1 MNKKPSR
8 GALGYFILIGTL
20 LIIAILLNGGLNRTV
35 SKRIEYPQLLQYIN
49 EGKVGRVAIRGNT
62 LVGVFDGSKQATL
75 TADVDFP
82 ERNYDFETTIG
93 DDFIETVRQMKAN
106 KENEANKKK
115 AAASGETPEEVTISD
130 ITVNDLDFEIQYRA
144 PVTIPWWY
152 EFIPYL
158 IMLGIMAV
166 VWFMMMR
173 AQGGG
178 NGRVMS
184 FGRSRARMQDPSK
197 NKVTFADVAGAD
209 EEKEELQEMVDFL
222 KNPKNY
228 TEVGARIPK
237 GVLLVGPPGTGKTL
251 LAKAVAGEAGVPFF
265 SISGSDFVEMFV
277 GVGASRVR
285 DLFEQAKKVAP
296 AIVFIDEIDAVGR
309 HRGAGLGGGHDEREQ
324 TLNQLLVEMDGF
336 AVNEGIIVMAAT
348 NRRDILDPALM
359 RPGRFDRQVT
369 VNYPDQDGRVAILK
383 VHSRGKTLAEDVDLN
398 NIAKRMPFAT
408 GADLENV
415 MNEAAI
421 LAARARK
428 KKIDQQLLI
437 DAIARVQMGP
447 EKKSHKVNEQ
457 DKRMVAYHEG
467 GHAII
472 GHLLKGCDEV
482 HLITVVPRGQAAG
495 HTLALPAEEHD
506 NMSRSQ
512 LLDQITMMLGGHA
525 AEEVALGEIYT
536 GSSSDLKRATEIC
549 RKMVTQFGMSDNIGT
564 IYLGSDQE
572 VFVGMEFGQSR
583 EYSEEIAAKIDR
595 EVAAILAK
603 CYEQAKT
610 ILREN
615 LDKLHALV
623 DALIEH
629 ETLNRAEFL
638 SVMESGKVAEGLRD
652 DKPRTTAQV
661 LEEVKEVLAA
671 ESAARKEAAE
681 KAEADADAEA
691 QADASETGDAGIEP
705 ANETKET
712 DLQE

>member
-1 MNKKPSR
+1 MTRKPSR
-8 GALGYFILIGTL
+8 GIVGYVVLLTTL
-20 LIIAILLNGGLNRTV
+20 LLIAILLNGGLNQTV
-35 SKRIEYPQLLQYIN
+35 SRRIEYPQLLEKIKNN
-49 EGKVGRVAIRGNT
+49 EIGRVAIRNNS
-62 LVGVFDGSKQATL
+62 LVGVYKTTIVRDE
-75 TADVDFP
+75 DFP
-82 ERNYDFETTIG
+82 DRNYDFETTIG
-93 DDFIETVRQMKAN
+93 DDFLETVRQI
-106 KENEANKKK
+106 EANKQGT
-115 AAASGETPEEVTISD
+115 SLSLVTVDKLSFD
-130 ITVNDLDFEIQYRA
+130 VEYRA
-144 PVTIPWWY
+144 PVVVPWWY
-152 EFIPYL
+152 DFLPYL
-158 IMLGIMAV
+158 IMLIIMAV
-166 VWFMMMR
+166 IWFVMIR
-173 AQGGG
+173 SQAGGG
-178 NGRVMS
+178 SKVMN
-184 FGRSRARMQDPSK
+184 FGKSRARMQDPTK
-197 NKVTFADVAGAD
+197 NRITFADVAGAD

-222 KNPKNY
+222 KNPRNY
-228 TEVGARIPK
+228 TELGARIPK

-285 DLFEQAKKVAP
+285 DLFDQAKKVAP

-369 VNYPDQDGRVAILK
+369 VNYPDQGGRVAILK
-383 VHSRGKTLAEDVDLN
+383 VHSKGKLLDDDVDLD

-428 KKIDQQLLI
+428 KSIDQQLLI

-447 EKKSHKVNEQ
+447 EKKSHKVNEK
-457 DKRMVAYHEG
+457 DRRMVAVHEG
-467 GHAII
+467 GHAIV
-472 GHLLKGCDEV
+472 GHMLEGCDEV
-482 HLITVVPRGQAAG
+482 HLITIVPRGQAAG

-525 AEEVALGEIYT
+525 AEEIGLGEIYT

-595 EVAAILAK
+595 EVASILAK
-603 CYEQAKT
+603 CYEKAKQ
-610 ILREN
+610 ILTEN
-615 LDKLHALV
+615 KDKLEALTQ
-623 DALIEH
+623 ALLEH
-629 ETLNRAEFL
+629 ETLNRAEFIAL
-638 SVMESGKVAEGLRD
+638 MDTGSVPEGLD
-652 DKPRTTAQV
+652 NGKPRTVREV
-661 LEEVKEVLAA
+661 LEQNSGADRETEQETGNPGADTDRQPSA
-671 ESAARKEAAE
+671 EDEEST
-681 KAEADADAEA
+681 KAE
-691 QADASETGDAGIEP
+691 
-705 ANETKET
+705 
-712 DLQE
+712 

>member
-1 MNKKPSR
+1 MNRKPSR
-8 GALGYFILIGTL
+8 GIVGYIVLLSTL
-20 LIIAILLNGGLNRTV
+20 LLIAILLNGGLNQTASR
-35 SKRIEYPQLLQYIN
+35 RIEYPQLLEMIK
-49 EGKVGRVAIRGNT
+49 EGKVARVAVRNNS
-62 LVGVFDGSKQATL
+62 LVGL
-75 TADVDFP
+75 TNTTTVLRDDFP
-82 ERNYDFETTIG
+82 DRNYDFETTIG
-93 DDFIETVRQMKAN
+93 EDFLETVRQI
-106 KENEANKKK
+106 EANKQNI
-115 AAASGETPEEVTISD
+115 PLD
-130 ITVNDLDFEIQYRA
+130 QMTVDKLSFELEYRA
-144 PVTIPWWY
+144 PIVVPWWY
-152 EFIPYL
+152 DFLPYL

-166 VWFMMMR
+166 IWFVMIR
-173 AQGGG
+173 SQAGGG
-178 NGRVMS
+178 GKVMS
-184 FGRSRARMQDPSK
+184 FGKSRARMQDPAK
-197 NKVTFADVAGAD
+197 NKITFADVAGAD

-222 KNPKNY
+222 KNPRNY
-228 TEVGARIPK
+228 TELGARIPK

-285 DLFEQAKKVAP
+285 DLFDQAKKVAP

-369 VNYPDQDGRVAILK
+369 VNYPDQNGRVAILK
-383 VHSRGKTLAEDVDLN
+383 VHSKGKTLDPEVDLD

-447 EKKSHKVNEQ
+447 EKKSHKVNEK
-457 DKRMVAYHEG
+457 DRRMVAVHEG

-472 GHLLKGCDEV
+472 GHLLEGCDEV
-482 HLITVVPRGQAAG
+482 HLITIVPRGQAAG

-525 AEEVALGEIYT
+525 AEEVGLGEIYT

-595 EVAAILAK
+595 EVASILAR
-603 CYEQAKT
+603 CYEKAKK
-610 ILREN
+610 ILTDHKE
-615 LDKLHALV
+615 KLEALTK
-623 DALIEH
+623 ALLEQ
-629 ETLNRAEFL
+629 ETLNRAEFVSL
-638 SVMESGKVAEGLRD
+638 METGIVPEGLNE
-652 DKPRTTAQV
+652 DKPRTA
-661 LEEVKEVLAA
+661 EEIIREGREEQAA
-671 ESAARKEAAE
+671 ETTHENENTPEAIAVE
-681 KAEADADAEA
+681 TNELKTEA
-691 QADASETGDAGIEP
+691 
-705 ANETKET
+705 
-712 DLQE
+712 

>member
-1 MNKKPSR
+1 MN
-8 GALGYFILIGTL
+8 F
-20 LIIAILLNGGLNRTV
+20 
-35 SKRIEYPQLLQYIN
+35 
-49 EGKVGRVAIRGNT
+49 GK
-62 LVGVFDGSKQATL
+62 
-75 TADVDFP
+75 
-82 ERNYDFETTIG
+82 
-93 DDFIETVRQMKAN
+93 
-106 KENEANKKK
+106 
-115 AAASGETPEEVTISD
+115 
-130 ITVNDLDFEIQYRA
+130 
-144 PVTIPWWY
+144 
-152 EFIPYL
+152 
-158 IMLGIMAV
+158 
-166 VWFMMMR
+166 
-173 AQGGG
+173 
-178 NGRVMS
+178 
-184 FGRSRARMQDPSK
+184 SRARMQDPSK
-197 NKVTFADVAGAD
+197 NRVTFADVAGAD

-222 KNPKNY
+222 KNPRNY
-228 TEVGARIPK
+228 TELGARIPK

-285 DLFEQAKKVAP
+285 DLFDQAKKVAP

-369 VNYPDQDGRVAILK
+369 VNYPDQNGRVAILK
-383 VHSRGKTLAEDVDLN
+383 VHSKGKKLEDNVDLD
-398 NIAKRMPFAT
+398 NIAKRMPYAT

-447 EKKSHKVNEQ
+447 EKKSHKVNEK
-457 DKRMVAYHEG
+457 DRHMVAIHEG

-472 GHLLKGCDEV
+472 GHLLEGCDEV
-482 HLITVVPRGQAAG
+482 HLITIVPRGQAAG

-525 AEEVALGEIYT
+525 AEEVGLGEIYT

-595 EVAAILAK
+595 EVAAMLAA
-603 CYEQAKT
+603 CYEKAKK
-610 ILREN
+610 ILTEN
-615 LDKLHALV
+615 KDKLELLTQAL
-623 DALIEH
+623 LEQ
-629 ETLNRAEFL
+629 ETLNRAEFVSL
-638 SVMESGKVAEGLRD
+638 METGTLPETSSD
-652 DKPRTTAQV
+652 DKPRTTAEI
-661 LEEVKEVLAA
+661 LEQEAPRAEQKDAEPAETAAA
-671 ESAARKEAAE
+671 EPAETAKATEA
-681 KAEADADAEA
+681 
-691 QADASETGDAGIEP
+691 
-705 ANETKET
+705 
-712 DLQE
+712 

>member
-1 MNKKPSR
+1 MKKKNSR
-8 GALGYFILIGTL
+8 GIIGYVILLGTL
-20 LIIAILLNGGLNRTV
+20 LLIAILLNGGLGQTV
-35 SKRIEYPQLLQYIN
+35 NKRIEYPELLRMIG
-49 EGKVGRVAIRGNT
+49 EKEVGKVAIRDGSND
-62 LVGVFDGSKQATL
+62 LVGVLKDGKTNVATS
-75 TADVDFP
+75 DFP
-82 ERNYDFETTIG
+82 ERSYDFETTISE
-93 DDFIETVRQMKAN
+93 DFKETVRLMKVQELN
-106 KENEANKKK
+106 NTPDENRR
-115 AAASGETPEEVTISD
+115 EEDKGRVYTLNDVSD
-130 ITVNDLDFEIQYRA
+130 KDLDFTIQYREK
-144 PVTIPWWY
+144 VKVPWWY

-158 IMLGIMAV
+158 IMLGILIVAWYV
-166 VWFMMMR
+166 MMR

-178 NGRVMS
+178 GRVMS
-184 FGRSRARMQDPSK
+184 FGRSRAKMQDPAK

-228 TEVGARIPK
+228 IEAGARIPK

-285 DLFEQAKKVAP
+285 DLFDQAKKVAP

-369 VNYPDQDGRVAILK
+369 VNYPDQEGRVAILK
-383 VHSRGKTLAEDVDLN
+383 VHSKGKTLDSDVDLN

-421 LAARARK
+421 LAARSRK
-428 KKIDQQLLI
+428 TKIDQQLLI

-447 EKKSHKVNEQ
+447 EKKSHKVNEH
-457 DKRMVAYHEG
+457 DRRMVAYHEG
-467 GHAII
+467 GHAIV
-472 GHLLKGCDEV
+472 GHMLEGCDEV
-482 HLITVVPRGQAAG
+482 HLITIVPRGQAAG

-506 NMSRSQ
+506 NISRSQ
-512 LLDQITMMLGGHA
+512 LLDQIAMMLGGHA

-549 RKMVTQFGMSDNIGT
+549 RKMVTQFGMSEEIGT

-583 EYSEEIAAKIDR
+583 EYSEEVAAKIDR
-595 EVAAILAK
+595 EVAAMLSR
-603 CYEQAKT
+603 CYEVAKN
-610 ILREN
+610 IIREKKDR
-615 LDKLHALV
+615 LDKLAEAL
-623 DALIEH
+623 LQQ

-638 SVMESGKVAEGLRD
+638 ALMDSGEIPAGLGE
-652 DKPRTTAQV
+652 DKPRTTQ
-661 LEEVKEVLAA
+661 EVLRDAA
-671 ESAARKEAAE
+671 DTIREYEERQAELKAQQEAE
-681 KAEADADAEA
+681 KAA
-691 QADASETGDAGIEP
+691 QEEQTSGE
-705 ANETKET
+705 
-712 DLQE
+712 Q

>member
-8 GALGYFILIGTL
+8 GIVGYVILLSTL
-20 LIIAILLNGGLNRTV
+20 LLIAILLNGGLNQTASR
-35 SKRIEYPQLLQYIN
+35 RIEYPQLLDMIKG
-49 EGKVGRVAIRGNT
+49 GKVARVAVRNNS
-62 LVGVFDGSKQATL
+62 LVGL
-75 TADVDFP
+75 TNTTTVLRDDFP
-82 ERNYDFETTIG
+82 DRNYDFETTIG
-93 DDFIETVRQMKAN
+93 DDFLDTVRQI
-106 KENEANKKK
+106 EANKQGVALEK
-115 AAASGETPEEVTISD
+115 VTVD
-130 ITVNDLDFEIQYRA
+130 KLPFELEYRA
-144 PVTIPWWY
+144 PVVVPWWY
-152 EFIPYL
+152 DFLPYL
-158 IMLGIMAV
+158 IMLIIMAV
-166 VWFMMMR
+166 IWFVMIR
-173 AQGGG
+173 SQAGGG
-178 NGRVMS
+178 GKVMN
-184 FGRSRARMQDPSK
+184 FGKSRARMQDPSK
-197 NKVTFADVAGAD
+197 NKITFADVAGAD

-222 KNPKNY
+222 KNPRNY
-228 TEVGARIPK
+228 TELGARIPK

-285 DLFEQAKKVAP
+285 DLFDQAKKVAP

-369 VNYPDQDGRVAILK
+369 VNYPDQNGRVAILK
-383 VHSRGKTLAEDVDLN
+383 VHSKGKALDENVDLD
-398 NIAKRMPFAT
+398 NIAKRMPYAT

-447 EKKSHKVNEQ
+447 EKKSHKVNEK
-457 DKRMVAYHEG
+457 DRRMVAVHEG
-467 GHAII
+467 GHAIV
-472 GHLLKGCDEV
+472 GHLLEGCDEV
-482 HLITVVPRGQAAG
+482 HLITIVPRGQAAG

-525 AEEVALGEIYT
+525 AEEIGLGEIYT

-595 EVAAILAK
+595 EVASILAE
-603 CYEQAKT
+603 CYEKAKK
-610 ILREN
+610 ILRDN
-615 LDKLHALV
+615 QDKLDTLAQALL
-623 DALIEH
+623 AQ
-629 ETLNRAEFL
+629 ETLNRAEFVSL
-638 SVMESGKVAEGLRD
+638 MDTGVLPENVSD
-652 DKPRTTAQV
+652 DKPRTTAEI
-661 LEEVKEVLAA
+661 LEQ
-671 ESAARKEAAE
+671 E
-681 KAEADADAEA
+681 KPGDNPVSEEDTDTP
-691 QADASETGDAGIEP
+691 ETGRSAEEKI
-705 ANETKET
+705 NE
-712 DLQE
+712 LS

>member
-1 MNKKPSR
+1 MNRKPSR
-8 GALGYFILIGTL
+8 GIVGYVVLLSTL
-20 LIIAILLNGGLNRTV
+20 LLIAILLNGGLSQTV
-35 SKRIEYPQLLQYIN
+35 SRRIEYPQLLEMIK
-49 EGKVGRVAIRGNT
+49 EGKVSRVAIRNNA
-62 LVGVFDGSKQATL
+62 LVGVTKSTNVA
-75 TADVDFP
+75 ADDFP

-93 DDFIETVRQMKAN
+93 NDFLETVRQI
-106 KENEANKKK
+106 EANKKNV
-115 AAASGETPEEVTISD
+115 PLDQVTVDQLSF
-130 ITVNDLDFEIQYRA
+130 DLEYRA
-144 PVTIPWWY
+144 PVVIPWWY
-152 EFIPYL
+152 DFLPYL

-166 VWFMMMR
+166 IWFVMIR
-173 AQGGG
+173 SQAGGG
-178 NGRVMS
+178 GKVMS
-184 FGRSRARMQDPSK
+184 FGKSRARMQDPTK
-197 NKVTFADVAGAD
+197 NKITFADVAGAD

-222 KNPKNY
+222 KNPRNY
-228 TEVGARIPK
+228 TELGARIPK

-285 DLFEQAKKVAP
+285 DLFDQAKKVAP

-369 VNYPDQDGRVAILK
+369 VNYPDQNGRVAILK
-383 VHSRGKTLAEDVDLN
+383 VHSKGKKLDDSVDLD
-398 NIAKRMPFAT
+398 NIAKRMPYAT

-447 EKKSHKVNEQ
+447 EKKSHKVNEK
-457 DKRMVAYHEG
+457 DRRIVAIHEG

-472 GHLLKGCDEV
+472 GHLLEGCDEV
-482 HLITVVPRGQAAG
+482 HLITIVPRGQAAG

-512 LLDQITMMLGGHA
+512 LFDQITMMLGGHA
-525 AEEVALGEIYT
+525 AEEVGLGEIYT

-595 EVAAILAK
+595 EVASILAR
-603 CYEQAKT
+603 CYEKAKK
-610 ILREN
+610 ILTDN
-615 LDKLHALV
+615 LDKLELLTQAL
-623 DALIEH
+623 LEQ
-629 ETLNRAEFL
+629 ETLNRAEFVSL
-638 SVMESGKVAEGLRD
+638 METGEMPKASKE
-652 DKPRTTAQV
+652 DKPRTA
-661 LEEVKEVLAA
+661 EEIIR
-671 ESAARKEAAE
+671 ESKEAFEAE
-681 KAEADADAEA
+681 TDKEMEALAKDPAEA
-691 QADASETGDAGIEP
+691 QEPVQSETRTES
-705 ANETKET
+705 ET
-712 DLQE
+712 

>member
-8 GALGYFILIGTL
+8 GIVGYVILLSTL
-20 LIIAILLNGGLNRTV
+20 LLIAILLNGGLSQTV
-35 SKRIEYPQLLQYIN
+35 SRRIEYPQLLEMIKD
-49 EGKVGRVAIRGNT
+49 GKVARVAIRNNS
-62 LVGVFDGSKQATL
+62 LVGVTKTTTVAHD
-75 TADVDFP
+75 DFP
-82 ERNYDFETTIG
+82 DRNYDFETTIG
-93 DDFIETVRQMKAN
+93 GDFLETVRQIT
-106 KENEANKKK
+106 ANKKNV
-115 AAASGETPEEVTISD
+115 PLD
-130 ITVNDLDFEIQYRA
+130 QITVDQLPFELEYRA
-144 PVTIPWWY
+144 PVVVPWWY
-152 EFIPYL
+152 DFLPYL
-158 IMLGIMAV
+158 IMLGIMGV
-166 VWFMMMR
+166 IWFVMIR
-173 AQGGG
+173 SQAGGG
-178 NGRVMS
+178 GKVMS
-184 FGRSRARMQDPSK
+184 FGKSRARMQDPTK
-197 NKVTFADVAGAD
+197 NKITFADVAGAD

-222 KNPKNY
+222 KNPRNY
-228 TEVGARIPK
+228 TELGARIPK

-285 DLFEQAKKVAP
+285 DLFDQAKKVAP

-369 VNYPDQDGRVAILK
+369 VNYPDQNGRVAILK
-383 VHSRGKTLAEDVDLN
+383 VHSKGKKLDANLDLD
-398 NIAKRMPFAT
+398 NIAKRMPYAT

-428 KKIDQQLLI
+428 KLIDQQLLI

-447 EKKSHKVNEQ
+447 EKKSHKVNEK
-457 DKRMVAYHEG
+457 DRRMVAIHEG
-467 GHAII
+467 GHAIV
-472 GHLLKGCDEV
+472 GHMLEGCDEV
-482 HLITVVPRGQAAG
+482 HLITIVPRGQAAG

-525 AEEVALGEIYT
+525 AEDVGLGEIYT

-595 EVAAILAK
+595 EVASILAS
-603 CYEQAKT
+603 CYEKAKKILTENKDRLEKLTQA
-610 ILREN
+610 LLEQ
-615 LDKLHALV
+615 
-623 DALIEH
+623 
-629 ETLNRAEFL
+629 ETLNRAEFVAL
-638 SVMESGKVAEGLRD
+638 MENGELPEVTKE
-652 DKPRTTAQV
+652 DKPRTA
-661 LEEVKEVLAA
+661 EEIIR
-671 ESAARKEAAE
+671 ESKEAQAE
-681 KAEADADAEA
+681 RISEQEEAVPVQEEPAEA
-691 QADASETGDAGIEP
+691 QPSATE
-705 ANETKET
+705 ANN
-712 DLQE
+712 

>member
-8 GALGYFILIGTL
+8 GIVGYVILLSTL
-20 LIIAILLNGGLNRTV
+20 LLIAILLNGGLSQTV
-35 SKRIEYPQLLQYIN
+35 SRRIEYPQLLEMIKD
-49 EGKVGRVAIRGNT
+49 GKVARVAIRNNS
-62 LVGVFDGSKQATL
+62 LVGVTKTTTVAHD
-75 TADVDFP
+75 DFP
-82 ERNYDFETTIG
+82 DRNYDFETTIG
-93 DDFIETVRQMKAN
+93 GDFLKTVRQIT
-106 KENEANKKK
+106 ANKKNV
-115 AAASGETPEEVTISD
+115 PLD
-130 ITVNDLDFEIQYRA
+130 QITVDQLPFELEYRA
-144 PVTIPWWY
+144 PVVVPWWY
-152 EFIPYL
+152 DFLPYL
-158 IMLGIMAV
+158 IMLGIMGV
-166 VWFMMMR
+166 IWFVMIR
-173 AQGGG
+173 SQAGGG
-178 NGRVMS
+178 GKVMS
-184 FGRSRARMQDPSK
+184 FGKSRARMQDPTK
-197 NKVTFADVAGAD
+197 NKITFADVAGAD

-222 KNPKNY
+222 KNPRNY
-228 TEVGARIPK
+228 TELGARIPK

-285 DLFEQAKKVAP
+285 DLFDQAKKVAP

-369 VNYPDQDGRVAILK
+369 VNYPDQNGRVAILK
-383 VHSRGKTLAEDVDLN
+383 VHSKGKKLDANVDLD
-398 NIAKRMPFAT
+398 NIAKRMPYAT

-428 KKIDQQLLI
+428 KLIDQQLLI

-447 EKKSHKVNEQ
+447 EKKSHKVNEK
-457 DKRMVAYHEG
+457 DRRMVAIHEG
-467 GHAII
+467 GHAIV
-472 GHLLKGCDEV
+472 GHMLEGCDEV
-482 HLITVVPRGQAAG
+482 HLITIVPRGQAAG

-525 AEEVALGEIYT
+525 AEDVGLGEIYT

-595 EVAAILAK
+595 EVASILAS
-603 CYEQAKT
+603 CYEKAKKILTENKDRLEKLTQA
-610 ILREN
+610 LLEQ
-615 LDKLHALV
+615 
-623 DALIEH
+623 
-629 ETLNRAEFL
+629 ETLNRAEFVAL
-638 SVMESGKVAEGLRD
+638 MENGELPEVTKE
-652 DKPRTTAQV
+652 DKPRTA
-661 LEEVKEVLAA
+661 EEIIR
-671 ESAARKEAAE
+671 ESKEAQAE
-681 KAEADADAEA
+681 RISEQEEAVPVQEEPAEA
-691 QADASETGDAGIEP
+691 QPSATE
-705 ANETKET
+705 ANN
-712 DLQE
+712 

>member
-1 MNKKPSR
+1 MNRKPSR
-8 GALGYFILIGTL
+8 GIVGYVVLLSTL
-20 LIIAILLNGGLNRTV
+20 LLIAILLNGGLNQTV
-35 SKRIEYPQLLQYIN
+35 SRRIEYPQLLEKIKN
-49 EGKVGRVAIRGNT
+49 EEVGRVAIRNNS
-62 LVGVFDGSKQATL
+62 LVGVYKNTIVRGE
-75 TADVDFP
+75 DFP

-93 DDFIETVRQMKAN
+93 EDFLETVRQI
-106 KENEANKKK
+106 EANKK
-115 AAASGETPEEVTISD
+115 GVTLD
-130 ITVNDLDFEIQYRA
+130 QITVDKLSFDLEYRA
-144 PVTIPWWY
+144 PVVVPWWY
-152 EFIPYL
+152 DFLPYL
-158 IMLGIMAV
+158 IMLVIMAV
-166 VWFMMMR
+166 IWFVMIR
-173 AQGGG
+173 SQAGGG
-178 NGRVMS
+178 GKVMN
-184 FGRSRARMQDPSK
+184 FGKSRARMQDPTK
-197 NKVTFADVAGAD
+197 NKITFADVAGAD

-222 KNPKNY
+222 KNPRNY
-228 TEVGARIPK
+228 TELGARIPK

-285 DLFEQAKKVAP
+285 DLFDQAKKVAP

-369 VNYPDQDGRVAILK
+369 VNYPDQNGRVAILK
-383 VHSRGKTLAEDVDLN
+383 VHSKGKTLDEHVDLD
-398 NIAKRMPFAT
+398 NIAKRMPYAT

-428 KKIDQQLLI
+428 KKIDPQLLI
-437 DAIARVQMGP
+437 DASARVQMGP
-447 EKKSHKVNEQ
+447 EKKSHKVNEK
-457 DKRMVAYHEG
+457 DRRMVAVHEG
-467 GHAII
+467 GHAIV
-472 GHLLKGCDEV
+472 GHLLEGCDEV
-482 HLITVVPRGQAAG
+482 HLITIVPRGQAAG

-525 AEEVALGEIYT
+525 AEEVGLGEIYT

-595 EVAAILAK
+595 EVASILAK
-603 CYEQAKT
+603 CYENAKK
-610 ILREN
+610 ILSEN
-615 LDKLHALV
+615 KDKLEALT
-623 DALIEH
+623 DALLEQ
-629 ETLNRAEFL
+629 ETLNRAEFV
-638 SVMESGKVAEGLRD
+638 SVMETGKLPETSTD
-652 DKPRTTAQV
+652 DKPRTTAEILQQERP
-661 LEEVKEVLAA
+661 EETR
-671 ESAARKEAAE
+671 ESTVE
-681 KAEADADAEA
+681 DVP
-691 QADASETGDAGIEP
+691 ETELSGKTVSAPDTDCEP
-705 ANETKET
+705 ET
-712 DLQE
+712 

>member
-1 MNKKPSR
+1 M
-8 GALGYFILIGTL
+8 
-20 LIIAILLNGGLNRTV
+20 IAIILNGGLGQTV
-35 SKRIEYPQLLQYIN
+35 SKRIEYPDLLNLIS
-49 EGKVGRVAIRGNT
+49 KDDVGRVAIRGNA
-62 LVGVFDGSKQATL
+62 LVGVYKSGKT
-75 TADVDFP
+75 TVADADFP
-82 ERNYDFETTIG
+82 ERSYDFETTIG
-93 DDFIETVRQMKAN
+93 DDFLDTVRQM
-106 KENEANKKK
+106 EANRQGVGIEK
-115 AAASGETPEEVTISD
+115 
-130 ITVNDLDFEIQYRA
+130 ITVDKLPFQIQYRA
-144 PVTIPWWY
+144 PITIPWWY
-152 EFIPYL
+152 EFLPYI
-158 IMLGIMAV
+158 IMLGILMV
-166 VWFMMMR
+166 VWYVMMR

-184 FGRSRARMQDPSK
+184 FGRSHARLQDPSK

-228 TEVGARIPK
+228 IEAGARIPK

-348 NRRDILDPALM
+348 NRRDILDPALL

-369 VNYPDQDGRVAILK
+369 VNYPDQEGRVAILK
-383 VHSRGKTLAEDVDLN
+383 VHSKGKTLDHDVDLN
-398 NIAKRMPFAT
+398 NIAKRMPYAT

-421 LAARARK
+421 LAARSRK
-428 KKIDQQLLI
+428 TKIDQQLLI

-447 EKKSHKVNEQ
+447 EKKSHKVNEH
-457 DKRMVAYHEG
+457 DRRMVAYHEG
-467 GHAII
+467 GHAIV
-472 GHLLKGCDEV
+472 GHILPGCDEV
-482 HLITVVPRGQAAG
+482 HLITIVPRGQAAG

-506 NMSRSQ
+506 NISRSQ
-512 LLDQITMMLGGHA
+512 LMDQIAMLLSGHA

-536 GSSSDLKRATEIC
+536 GSSSDLKRATELC
-549 RKMVTQFGMSDNIGT
+549 RKMVTQFGMSEEIGA

-583 EYSEEIAAKIDR
+583 EYSEEVAAKIDR
-595 EVAAILAK
+595 EVAQMLK
-603 CYEQAKT
+603 NCYETAKE
-610 ILREN
+610 IIRDKKER
-615 LDKLHALV
+615 LDQLA
-623 DALIEH
+623 DALLKQ
-629 ETLNRAEFL
+629 ETLNRAEFVAL
-638 SVMESGKVAEGLRD
+638 MESGEIPDGLGD
-652 DKPRTTAQV
+652 DKPRTTD
-661 LEEVKEVLAA
+661 EVL
-671 ESAARKEAAE
+671 KEAA
-681 KAEADADAEA
+681 KQTSEAANDTQTEE
-691 QADASETGDAGIEP
+691 SESC
-705 ANETKET
+705 ET
-712 DLQE
+712 DN

>member
-1 MNKKPSR
+1 MKKHSSK
-8 GALGYFILIGTL
+8 GIIGYIVLLGTL
-20 LIIAILLNGGLNRTV
+20 LMIAIILNGGLGQTV
-35 SKRIEYPQLLQYIN
+35 SKRIEYPDLLNLISDN
-49 EGKVGRVAIRGNT
+49 NVGRVAVRGNS
-62 LVGVFDGSKQATL
+62 LVGVYTSGK
-75 TADVDFP
+75 TAVADADFP
-82 ERNYDFETTIG
+82 ERSYDFETTIG
-93 DDFIETVRQMKAN
+93 DDFIETVRQM
-106 KENEANKKK
+106 EANKQ
-115 AAASGETPEEVTISD
+115 GVGID
-130 ITVNDLDFEIQYRA
+130 QITVDKLPFQIQYRA
-144 PVTIPWWY
+144 PITIPWWY
-152 EFIPYL
+152 EFLPYI
-158 IMLGIMAV
+158 IMLGVLLV
-166 VWFMMMR
+166 VWYVMMR

-184 FGRSRARMQDPSK
+184 FGRSHARLQDPSK

-228 TEVGARIPK
+228 IEAGARIPK

-348 NRRDILDPALM
+348 NRRDILDPALL

-369 VNYPDQDGRVAILK
+369 VNYPDQEGRVAILK
-383 VHSRGKTLAEDVDLN
+383 VHSKGKTLDKDVDLN
-398 NIAKRMPFAT
+398 NIAKRMPYAT

-421 LAARARK
+421 LAARSRK
-428 KKIDQQLLI
+428 TKIDQQLLI

-467 GHAII
+467 GHAIV

-482 HLITVVPRGQAAG
+482 HLITIVPRGQAAG

-595 EVAAILAK
+595 EVAAILAR
-603 CYEQAKT
+603 CYDQAKA
-610 ILREN
+610 ILREKKEQ
-615 LDKLHALV
+615 LDALV
-623 DALIEH
+623 SALLKY

-638 SVMESGKVAEGLRD
+638 AVMENGEVPEGLGD

-661 LEEVKEVLAA
+661 LDEVKDVLAA
-671 ESAARKEAAE
+671 EERARAEE
-681 KAEADADAEA
+681 KARAEA
-691 QADASETGDAGIEP
+691 EARAREENPNPDEP
-705 ANETKET
+705 EMLN
-712 DLQE
+712 

>member
-1 MNKKPSR
+1 MRRRNNRLNKKPSR
-8 GALGYFILIGTL
+8 GIFGYFILIGTL
-20 LIIAILLNGGLNRTV
+20 LLIAILLNGGLNRTV
-35 SKRIEYPQLLQYIN
+35 SKRIEYPDLLKAIDN
-49 EGKVGRVAIRGNT
+49 GEVGRVAIRGT
-62 LVGVFDGSKQATL
+62 SLVGVFDGKKRQTM
-75 TADVDFP
+75 TADADFP
-82 ERNYDFETTIG
+82 ERSYDFETTIG
-93 DDFIETVRQMKAN
+93 DDFLETVRQMQAK
-106 KENEANKKK
+106 KDGKTLNE
-115 AAASGETPEEVTISD
+115 IS
-130 ITVNDLDFEIQYRA
+130 VNDLSFKIQYRA

-158 IMLGIMAV
+158 IMLGIMAL
-166 VWFMMMR
+166 VWFLMMR

-222 KNPKNY
+222 KNPRNY

-383 VHSRGKTLAEDVDLN
+383 VHSRGKTLASNVDLE

-428 KKIDQQLLI
+428 KEIDQQLLI

-457 DKRMVAYHEG
+457 DKRMVATHEG
-467 GHAII
+467 GHAIV
-472 GHLLKGCDEV
+472 GHMLKGCDEV
-482 HLITVVPRGQAAG
+482 HLITIVPRGQAAG
-495 HTLALPAEEHD
+495 HTLSLPAEEHD
-506 NMSRSQ
+506 NMSRTQ

-525 AEEVALGEIYT
+525 AEEVILGEIYT
-536 GSSSDLKRATEIC
+536 GSSSDLKRATELC
-549 RKMVTQFGMSDNIGT
+549 RKMVTQFGMSENIGT

-595 EVAAILAK
+595 EVAKILSECYDQAKAILTEK
-603 CYEQAKT
+603 KQEM
-610 ILREN
+610 N
-615 LDKLHALV
+615 ALV
-623 DALIEH
+623 EALLKY

-638 SVMESGKVAEGLRD
+638 AVMETGEMQEGLGN
-652 DKPRTTAQV
+652 DKPRTTA
-661 LEEVKEVLAA
+661 EVLAEVKDVLEA
-671 ESAARKEAAE
+671 EEKARAEERARKEAEE
-681 KAEADADAEA
+681 KALQEA
-691 QADASETGDAGIEP
+691 AGVEP
-705 ANETKET
+705 DDDT
-712 DLQE
+712 DLLN

>member
-1 MNKKPSR
+1 MTKKPSR
-8 GALGYFILIGTL
+8 GMIGYIALL
-20 LIIAILLNGGLNRTV
+20 LIILLIALMMNGGLNQTV
-35 SKRIEYPQLLQYIN
+35 SRRIEYPKLLEMIE
-49 EGKVGRVAIRGNT
+49 EGKVARVAVRNNS
-62 LVGVFDGSKQATL
+62 LVGL
-75 TADVDFP
+75 TTSTNVANADFP
-82 ERNYDFETTIG
+82 ERSYDFETTIG
-93 DDFIETVRQMKAN
+93 SDFLETVRQM
-106 KENEANKKK
+106 EARKK
-115 AAASGETPEEVTISD
+115 GV
-130 ITVNDLDFEIQYRA
+130 DLEKVSVRDLSFELEYRA
-144 PVTIPWWY
+144 PVVIPWWY
-152 EFIPYL
+152 DFLPYL
-158 IMLGIMAV
+158 IMLVIMGV
-166 VWFMMMR
+166 LWFVIMR
-173 AQGGG
+173 SQGGG
-178 NGRVMS
+178 TGRVMS
-184 FGRSRARMQDPSK
+184 FGRSRARIQDPAK

-237 GVLLVGPPGTGKTL
+237 GVLLIGPPGTGKTL

-285 DLFEQAKKVAP
+285 DLFDQAKKVAP

-369 VNYPDQDGRVAILK
+369 VNYPDQGGRVAILK
-383 VHSRGKTLAEDVDLN
+383 VHSKGKTLAPDVDLD
-398 NIAKRMPFAT
+398 NIAKRMPYAT

-421 LAARARK
+421 LAARSRK
-428 KKIDQQLLI
+428 KQIDQQLLI

-457 DKRMVAYHEG
+457 DRRMVAYHEG
-467 GHAII
+467 GHAIV
-472 GHLLKGCDEV
+472 GHVLKGCDEV
-482 HLITVVPRGQAAG
+482 HLITIVPRGQAAG

-506 NMSRSQ
+506 NISRSQ
-512 LLDQITMMLGGHA
+512 LLDQIAMMLGGHA

-549 RKMVTQFGMSDNIGT
+549 RKMVTQFGMSDTIGT

-583 EYSEEIAAKIDR
+583 EYSEEVAAKIDR
-595 EVAAILAK
+595 EVAEILSRSYEIAK
-603 CYEQAKT
+603 K
-610 ILREN
+610 ILRERKDR
-615 LDKLHALV
+615 LDALV
-623 DALIEH
+623 TELLEQ

-638 SVMESGKVAEGLRD
+638 AIMDDGPAVDLGVGY
-652 DKPRTTAQV
+652 DKPRTT
-661 LEEVKEVLAA
+661 KEVLADSQKD
-671 ESAARKEAAE
+671 EETEAAQENRETEAAPEE
-681 KAEADADAEA
+681 KENEAAPEDGVTEA
-691 QADASETGDAGIEP
+691 APE
-705 ANETKET
+705 NEENL
-712 DLQE
+712 D

>member
-1 MNKKPSR
+1 LNGMNKKPSR
-8 GALGYFILIGTL
+8 GILGYFALIGTL
-20 LIIAILLNGGLNRTV
+20 LLIAILLNGGLNRTV
-35 SKRIEYPQLLQYIN
+35 SKRIEYPQLLNAIDKG
-49 EGKVGRVAIRGNT
+49 EVGRVAIRGSS
-62 LVGVFDGSKQATL
+62 LVGVFDGKNRVTM
-75 TADVDFP
+75 TADADFP
-82 ERNYDFETTIG
+82 ERSYDFETTIG

-106 KENEANKKK
+106 KVGKQL
-115 AAASGETPEEVTISD
+115 SD
-130 ITVNDLDFEIQYRA
+130 ITVNDLDFSIEYRA

-158 IMLGIMAV
+158 IMLGVMAV
-166 VWFMMMR
+166 VWFLMMR

-228 TEVGARIPK
+228 SEVGARIPK

-348 NRRDILDPALM
+348 NRRDILDPALL

-369 VNYPDQDGRVAILK
+369 VNYPDQGGRVAILK
-383 VHSRGKTLAEDVDLN
+383 VHSRGKKLAADVDLD

-421 LAARARK
+421 LCARTRK
-428 KKIDQQLLI
+428 KEIDQQLLI

-447 EKKSHKVNEQ
+447 EKKSHKVSED

-467 GHAII
+467 GHAIV

-482 HLITVVPRGQAAG
+482 HLITIVPRGQAAG
-495 HTLALPAEEHD
+495 HTLALPEKERD
-506 NMSRSQ
+506 NMSRTQ
-512 LLDQITMMLGGHA
+512 LLDQVTMMLGGHA

-536 GSSSDLKRATEIC
+536 GSSSDLKRATEIT
-549 RKMVTQFGMSDNIGT
+549 RKMVTQFGMSDNVGT

-583 EYSEEIAAKIDR
+583 EYSEETAAKIDR
-595 EVAAILAK
+595 EVAAILARL
-603 CYEQAKT
+603 YDQAKS
-610 ILREN
+610 ILREQK
-615 LDKLHALV
+615 DKLDALV
-623 DALIEH
+623 DALLEH

-638 SVMESGKVAEGLRD
+638 SVMETGKVAEGLGD
-652 DKPRTTAQV
+652 DKPRTTAEV
-661 LEEVKEVLAA
+661 LEEAKDVLEAEEKERA
-671 ESAARKEAAE
+671 EKKAREAAE
-681 KAEADADAEA
+681 AKEKAEHPNAD
-691 QADASETGDAGIEP
+691 EP
-705 ANETKET
+705 EQLN
-712 DLQE
+712 

>member
-8 GALGYFILIGTL
+8 GIAGYIILLATL
-20 LIIAILLNGGLNRTV
+20 LIIALLLNGGLNQTV
-35 SKRIEYPQLLQYIN
+35 SRRIEYPQLLEMIKDD
-49 EGKVGRVAIRGNT
+49 KVARVAIRNNS
-62 LVGVFDGSKQATL
+62 LVGL
-75 TADVDFP
+75 TRTTNVLRDEFP
-82 ERNYDFETTIG
+82 ERSYDFETTIG
-93 DDFIETVRQMKAN
+93 ADFLDTVRQI
-106 KENEANKKK
+106 EANRKGV
-115 AAASGETPEEVTISD
+115 SIDQVTVD
-130 ITVNDLDFEIQYRA
+130 KLPFELEYRA
-144 PVTIPWWY
+144 PVVIPWWY
-152 EFIPYL
+152 DFLPYL
-158 IMLGIMAV
+158 IMIAIMGV
-166 VWFMMMR
+166 IWFVMFR
-173 AQGGG
+173 SQAGGS
-178 NGRVMS
+178 GRVMT
-184 FGRSRARMQDPSK
+184 FGKSRARMQDPAK

-222 KNPKNY
+222 KNPRTY
-228 TEVGARIPK
+228 TEIGARIPK

-285 DLFEQAKKVAP
+285 DLFDQAKKVAP

-383 VHSRGKTLAEDVDLN
+383 VHSKGKALADDVDLN
-398 NIAKRMPFAT
+398 NIAKRMPYAT

-457 DKRMVAYHEG
+457 DRRMVACHEG

-472 GHLLKGCDEV
+472 GHLLEGCDEV
-482 HLITVVPRGQAAG
+482 HLITIVPRGQAAG

-512 LLDQITMMLGGHA
+512 LYDQVTMMLGGHA

-549 RKMVTQFGMSDNIGT
+549 RKMVTQFGMSEEIGT

-583 EYSEEIAAKIDR
+583 EYSEEVAARIDR
-595 EVAAILAK
+595 EVAQMLAK
-603 CYEQAKT
+603 CYEKAKK
-610 ILREN
+610 ILSDHKER
-615 LDKLHALV
+615 LQQLT
-623 DALIEH
+623 DALLKH
-629 ETLNRAEFL
+629 ETLNRAEFIAL
-638 SVMESGKVAEGLRD
+638 METGEVPEGLD
-652 DKPRTTAQV
+652 ADKPRTAQEAIEQSRGETEESRDSEKVPDEESGTAEDV
-661 LEEVKEVLAA
+661 KNAHETEEVSEA
-671 ESAARKEAAE
+671 ETATQGR
-681 KAEADADAEA
+681 
-691 QADASETGDAGIEP
+691 
-705 ANETKET
+705 
-712 DLQE
+712 

>member
-1 MNKKPSR
+1 LNRKPSR
-8 GALGYFILIGTL
+8 GITGYIILLATL
-20 LIIAILLNGGLNRTV
+20 LLVAVLLNGGLNQTV
-35 SKRIEYPQLLQYIN
+35 NRRIEYPRLLEMIK
-49 EGKVGRVAIRGNT
+49 EDKVGRVAIRGNS
-62 LVGVFDGSKQATL
+62 LVGVTKTTVVPQD
-75 TADVDFP
+75 DFP
-82 ERNYDFETTIG
+82 ERGYDFETTIG
-93 DDFIETVRQMKAN
+93 DDFLETVRQIKAN
-106 KENEANKKK
+106 EKGV
-115 AAASGETPEEVTISD
+115 SID
-130 ITVNDLDFEIQYRA
+130 QITVDKLPFKVEYRA
-144 PVTIPWWY
+144 PVVIPWWY
-152 EFIPYL
+152 DFLPYL

-166 VWFMMMR
+166 IWFVMIR
-173 AQGGG
+173 SQAGGG
-178 NGRVMS
+178 GKVMS
-184 FGRSRARMQDPSK
+184 FGKSRARMQDPSR

-222 KNPKNY
+222 KNPKMY
-228 TEVGARIPK
+228 TELGARIPK

-285 DLFEQAKKVAP
+285 DLFDQAKKVAP

-369 VNYPDQDGRVAILK
+369 VNYPDQNGRVAILK
-383 VHSRGKTLAEDVDLN
+383 VHSKGKTLADDVDLN
-398 NIAKRMPFAT
+398 NIAKRMPYAT

-447 EKKSHKVNEQ
+447 EKKSHKVNEK
-457 DKRMVAYHEG
+457 DRRMVACHEG

-472 GHLLKGCDEV
+472 GHVLEGCDEV
-482 HLITVVPRGQAAG
+482 HLITIVPRGQAAG
-495 HTLALPAEEHD
+495 HTLALPTEEHD
-506 NMSRSQ
+506 NMSRTQ

-549 RKMVTQFGMSDNIGT
+549 RKMVTQFGMSENIGT

-583 EYSEEIAAKIDR
+583 EYSEEVAAKIDR
-595 EVAAILAK
+595 EVADMLSK
-603 CYEQAKT
+603 CYDKARQ
-610 ILREN
+610 ILTDQLERLNQLTE
-615 LDKLHALV
+615 AL
-623 DALIEH
+623 LKY
-629 ETLNRAEFL
+629 ETLNRAEFVAL
-638 SVMESGKVAEGLRD
+638 METGEVPEGLDD
-652 DKPRTTAQV
+652 DKPRTA
-661 LEEVKEVLAA
+661 EEVI
-671 ESAARKEAAE
+671 REA
-681 KAEADADAEA
+681 KAEQAETETA
-691 QADASETGDAGIEP
+691 SSETTETTETAETPETAETAETASTAGNP
-705 ANETKET
+705 
-712 DLQE
+712 

>member
-1 MNKKPSR
+1 MNRKPSR
-8 GALGYFILIGTL
+8 GIVGYVVLLSTL
-20 LIIAILLNGGLNRTV
+20 LLIAILLNGGLNQTV
-35 SKRIEYPQLLQYIN
+35 SRRIEYPQLLEKIKSD
-49 EGKVGRVAIRGNT
+49 EVGRVAIRNNS
-62 LVGVFDGSKQATL
+62 LVGVYKNTIVRSE
-75 TADVDFP
+75 DFP

-93 DDFIETVRQMKAN
+93 EDFLETVRQI
-106 KENEANKKK
+106 EANRK
-115 AAASGETPEEVTISD
+115 GVELGQVTVD
-130 ITVNDLDFEIQYRA
+130 ELPFKLEYRA
-144 PVTIPWWY
+144 PVVVPWWY
-152 EFIPYL
+152 DFLPYL
-158 IMLGIMAV
+158 IMLIIMAV
-166 VWFMMMR
+166 IWFVMIR
-173 AQGGG
+173 SQAGGG
-178 NGRVMS
+178 GKVMN
-184 FGRSRARMQDPSK
+184 FGKSRARMQDPSK
-197 NKVTFADVAGAD
+197 NKITFADVAGAD

-222 KNPKNY
+222 KNPRNY
-228 TEVGARIPK
+228 TELGARIPK

-285 DLFEQAKKVAP
+285 DLFDQAKKVAP

-369 VNYPDQDGRVAILK
+369 VNYPDQNGRVAILK
-383 VHSRGKTLAEDVDLN
+383 VHSKGKILDENVDLD
-398 NIAKRMPFAT
+398 NIAKRMPYAT

-447 EKKSHKVNEQ
+447 EKKSHKVNEK
-457 DKRMVAYHEG
+457 DRRMVAVHEG
-467 GHAII
+467 GHAIV
-472 GHLLKGCDEV
+472 GHLLEGCDEV
-482 HLITVVPRGQAAG
+482 HLITIVPRGQAAG

-525 AEEVALGEIYT
+525 AEEIGLGEIYT

-583 EYSEEIAAKIDR
+583 EYSEEIAARIDR
-595 EVAAILAK
+595 EVASILAK
-603 CYEQAKT
+603 CYEQAKK
-610 ILREN
+610 ILSEN
-615 LDKLHALV
+615 KDKLELLAQSL
-623 DALIEH
+623 LEQ
-629 ETLNRAEFL
+629 ETLNRAEFVSL
-638 SVMESGKVAEGLRD
+638 METGTLPATNEG
-652 DKPRTTAQV
+652 DKPRTTDEILRQDK
-661 LEEVKEVLAA
+661 EEDTVNEQPEPDDGTVPENDKTDET
-671 ESAARKEAAE
+671 E
-681 KAEADADAEA
+681 KTVE
-691 QADASETGDAGIEP
+691 ETP
-705 ANETKET
+705 V
-712 DLQE
+712 

>member
-1 MNKKPSR
+1 MKKKPSK
-8 GALGYFILIGTL
+8 GYIGYIILLGTL
-20 LIIAILLNGGLNRTV
+20 LLIAILLNGGLSQTV
-35 SKRIEYPQLLQYIN
+35 SKRIEYPELLARI
-49 EGKVGRVAIRGNT
+49 EKGEVARVAIRNT
-62 LVGVFDGSKQATL
+62 SLVGL
-75 TADVDFP
+75 TKTTNVASADFP
-82 ERNYDFETTIG
+82 EKSYDFETMIG
-93 DDFIETVRQMKAN
+93 SDFIDTVRTMIAN
-106 KENEANKKK
+106 RDGKPVDQVSVKDFNF
-115 AAASGETPEEVTISD
+115 
-130 ITVNDLDFEIQYRA
+130 DLEYRA
-144 PVTIPWWY
+144 PVVIPWWY
-152 EFIPYL
+152 DFLPYI
-158 IMLGIMAV
+158 IMLAIMGV
-166 VWFMMMR
+166 IWFVMFR

-178 NGRVMS
+178 SGRVMT
-184 FGRSRARMQDPSK
+184 FGKSRARMQDPTK
-197 NKVTFADVAGAD
+197 NKVTFADVAGAE

-228 TEVGARIPK
+228 TEAGARIPK

-285 DLFEQAKKVAP
+285 DLFDQAKKVAP

-369 VNYPDQDGRVAILK
+369 VNYPDQEGRVAILK
-383 VHSRGKTLAEDVDLN
+383 VHSKGKTLAPDVDLE
-398 NIAKRMPFAT
+398 NIAKRTPYST

-421 LAARARK
+421 LAARAGK
-428 KKIDQQLLI
+428 KVIDQQLLI

-447 EKKSHKVNEQ
+447 EKKSHKVSDS

-467 GHAII
+467 GHAIV
-472 GHLLKGCDEV
+472 GHLLKGCDDV
-482 HLITVVPRGQAAG
+482 HLITIVPRGQAAG
-495 HTLALPAEEHD
+495 HTLALPSEEHD
-506 NMSRSQ
+506 NISRSQ
-512 LLDQITMMLGGHA
+512 LLDQIAMMLGGHA
-525 AEEVALGEIYT
+525 AEEIALGEIYT

-595 EVAAILAK
+595 EVASILENCFETAK
-603 CYEQAKT
+603 RIIRDNK
-610 ILREN
+610 
-615 LDKLHALV
+615 DKL
-623 DALIEH
+623 DALADALLTN

-638 SVMESGKVAEGLRD
+638 SVMETGKVAEGLGD
-652 DKPRTTAQV
+652 DKPRITEQA
-661 LEEVKEVLAA
+661 LRE
-671 ESAARKEAAE
+671 E
-681 KAEADADAEA
+681 KAKAPEAPANAPADAPEA
-691 QADASETGDAGIEP
+691 NGEAKTDEETIQL
-705 ANETKET
+705 N
-712 DLQE
+712 

>member
-8 GALGYFILIGTL
+8 GVTGYIILLVTLFLIAL
-20 LIIAILLNGGLNRTV
+20 LLNGGLNQTV
-35 SKRIEYPQLLQYIN
+35 SRRIEYPELLEKIKS
-49 EGKVGRVAIRGNT
+49 GTVGRVAIRNNS
-62 LVGVFDGSKQATL
+62 LVGL
-75 TADVDFP
+75 TTTTTVARDDFP
-82 ERNYDFETTIG
+82 DRNYDFETTIG
-93 DDFIETVRQMKAN
+93 DDFLETVRQI
-106 KENEANKKK
+106 EANKQGV
-115 AAASGETPEEVTISD
+115 SID
-130 ITVNDLDFEIQYRA
+130 QITVDKLPFKLEYRA
-144 PVTIPWWY
+144 PVVVPWWY
-152 EFIPYL
+152 DFLPYL
-158 IMLGIMAV
+158 IMLVIMAV
-166 VWFMMMR
+166 LWFVMIR
-173 AQGGG
+173 SQAGGG
-178 NGRVMS
+178 GKVMS
-184 FGRSRARMQDPSK
+184 FGKSRARVQDPSK

-222 KNPKNY
+222 KNPRNY

-285 DLFEQAKKVAP
+285 DLFEQAKRVAP

-383 VHSRGKTLAEDVDLN
+383 VHSKGKKLAGDVDLN

-428 KKIDQQLLI
+428 KEIDQQLLI

-457 DKRMVAYHEG
+457 DRRMVAVHEG
-467 GHAII
+467 GHAIV

-482 HLITVVPRGQAAG
+482 HLITIVPRGQAAG

-512 LLDQITMMLGGHA
+512 LLDQIAMMLGGHA
-525 AEEVALGEIYT
+525 AEEVVLGEIYT

-549 RKMVTQFGMSDNIGT
+549 RKMVTQFGMSDAIGT

-583 EYSEEIAAKIDR
+583 EYSEEVAAKIDR
-595 EVAAILAK
+595 EVAAILAR
-603 CYEQAKT
+603 CYDTARKILTEQK
-610 ILREN
+610 
-615 LDKLHALV
+615 DKLEALAS
-623 DALIEH
+623 ALLEQ
-629 ETLNRAEFL
+629 ETLNRAEFVAL
-638 SVMESGKVAEGLRD
+638 MEKGYIPEGLD
-652 DKPRTTAQV
+652 TEKPRT
-661 LEEVKEVLAA
+661 AA
-671 ESAARKEAAE
+671 EVIRDSQAE
-681 KAEADADAEA
+681 SKAEGREMFTELPPENPPEEKPEG
-691 QADASETGDAGIEP
+691 SEPGTEDDTLQPIES
-705 ANETKET
+705 
-712 DLQE
+712 

>member
-1 MNKKPSR
+1 MS
-8 GALGYFILIGTL
+8 TL
-20 LIIAILLNGGLNRTV
+20 LVIAILLNGGLNQTV
-35 SKRIEYPQLLQYIN
+35 SRRIEYPQLLDMIK
-49 EGKVGRVAIRGNT
+49 EGKVARVAVRNSS
-62 LVGVFDGSKQATL
+62 LVGL
-75 TADVDFP
+75 TSTTSVLADDFP
-82 ERNYDFETTIG
+82 DKNYDFETTIG
-93 DDFIETVRQMKAN
+93 DDFLESVRQI
-106 KENEANKKK
+106 EANKKGVSIDK
-115 AAASGETPEEVTISD
+115 M
-130 ITVNDLDFEIQYRA
+130 TVDQLSFKLEYRA
-144 PVTIPWWY
+144 PVVVPWWY
-152 EFIPYL
+152 DFLPYL
-158 IMLGIMAV
+158 IMLLIMAV
-166 VWFMMMR
+166 IWFVMFR
-173 AQGGG
+173 SQAGGG
-178 NGRVMS
+178 GKVMS
-184 FGRSRARMQDPSK
+184 FGKSRARMQDPSK
-197 NKVTFADVAGAD
+197 NRITFADVAGAD

-222 KNPKNY
+222 KNPRNY
-228 TEVGARIPK
+228 TELGARIPK

-285 DLFEQAKKVAP
+285 DLFDQAKKVAP

-369 VNYPDQDGRVAILK
+369 VNYPDQNGRVAILK
-383 VHSRGKTLAEDVDLN
+383 VHSKGKTLDDDVDLD

-447 EKKSHKVNEQ
+447 EKKSHKVNEK
-457 DKRMVAYHEG
+457 DRHMVAVHEG
-467 GHAII
+467 GHAIV
-472 GHLLKGCDEV
+472 GHLLEGCDEV
-482 HLITVVPRGQAAG
+482 HLITIVPRGQAAG

-525 AEEVALGEIYT
+525 AEEIGLGEIYT

-549 RKMVTQFGMSDNIGT
+549 RKMVTQFGMSENIGT

-595 EVAAILAK
+595 EVASILAK
-603 CYEQAKT
+603 CYEKAKQ
-610 ILREN
+610 ILSDN
-615 LDKLHALV
+615 KDKLELLAQALL
-623 DALIEH
+623 AQ
-629 ETLNRAEFL
+629 ETLNRAEFVSL
-638 SVMESGKVAEGLRD
+638 MDTGIIPEGLGE
-652 DKPRTTAQV
+652 DKPRT
-661 LEEVKEVLAA
+661 AA
-671 ESAARKEAAE
+671 EIIQESRQEQDSAETEYKTTEEKDHDPDVIKTAEEKPAEEKPAAE
-681 KAEADADAEA
+681 DVSA
-691 QADASETGDAGIEP
+691 QQGV
-705 ANETKET
+705 
-712 DLQE
+712 

>member
-1 MNKKPSR
+1 M
-8 GALGYFILIGTL
+8 
-20 LIIAILLNGGLNRTV
+20 IAIILNGGLGQTV
-35 SKRIEYPQLLQYIN
+35 SKRIEYPDLLNLIS
-49 EGKVGRVAIRGNT
+49 KDDVGRVAIRGNA
-62 LVGVFDGSKQATL
+62 LVGLYKSGKTTV
-75 TADVDFP
+75 ADADFP
-82 ERNYDFETTIG
+82 ERSYDFETTIG
-93 DDFIETVRQMKAN
+93 DDFLDTVRQM
-106 KENEANKKK
+106 EANRQ
-115 AAASGETPEEVTISD
+115 GVGIEQ
-130 ITVNDLDFEIQYRA
+130 ITVDKLPFQIQYRA
-144 PVTIPWWY
+144 PITIPWWY
-152 EFIPYL
+152 EFLPYI
-158 IMLGIMAV
+158 IMLGILMV
-166 VWFMMMR
+166 VWYVMMR

-184 FGRSRARMQDPSK
+184 FGRSHARLQDPSK

-228 TEVGARIPK
+228 IEAGARIPK

-348 NRRDILDPALM
+348 NRRDILDPALL

-369 VNYPDQDGRVAILK
+369 VNYPDQEGRVAILK
-383 VHSRGKTLAEDVDLN
+383 VHSKGKTLDHDVDLN
-398 NIAKRMPFAT
+398 NIAKRMPYAT

-421 LAARARK
+421 LAARSRK
-428 KKIDQQLLI
+428 TKIDQQLLI

-447 EKKSHKVNEQ
+447 EKKSHKVNEH
-457 DKRMVAYHEG
+457 DRRMVAYHEG
-467 GHAII
+467 GHAIV
-472 GHLLKGCDEV
+472 GHILPGCDEV
-482 HLITVVPRGQAAG
+482 HLITIVPRGQAAG

-506 NMSRSQ
+506 NISRSQ
-512 LLDQITMMLGGHA
+512 LMDQIAMLLGGHA

-536 GSSSDLKRATEIC
+536 GSSSDLKRATELC
-549 RKMVTQFGMSDNIGT
+549 RKMVTQFGMSEEIGA

-583 EYSEEIAAKIDR
+583 EYSEEVAAKIDR
-595 EVAAILAK
+595 EVAQMLK
-603 CYEQAKT
+603 NCYETAKE
-610 ILREN
+610 IIRDKKER
-615 LDKLHALV
+615 LDQLA
-623 DALIEH
+623 DALLKQ
-629 ETLNRAEFL
+629 ETLNRAEFVAL
-638 SVMESGKVAEGLRD
+638 MESGKIPDGLGD
-652 DKPRTTAQV
+652 DKPRTTD
-661 LEEVKEVLAA
+661 EVL
-671 ESAARKEAAE
+671 KEAA
-681 KAEADADAEA
+681 KQTSEAANDTQTE
-691 QADASETGDAGIEP
+691 EP
-705 ANETKET
+705 ESGET
-712 DLQE
+712 DN

>member
-1 MNKKPSR
+1 MKKRSSK
-8 GALGYFILIGTL
+8 GIIGYIVLLGTL
-20 LIIAILLNGGLNRTV
+20 LMIAIILNGGLGQTINR
-35 SKRIEYPQLLQYIN
+35 RIEYPELLNQISEN
-49 EGKVGRVAIRGNT
+49 NIGRVAIRGNS
-62 LVGVFDGSKQATL
+62 LVGVFKSGK
-75 TADVDFP
+75 TAVADADFP
-82 ERNYDFETTIG
+82 ERSYDFETTIG
-93 DDFIETVRQMKAN
+93 EDFLDTVRQM
-106 KENEANKKK
+106 EANRQ
-115 AAASGETPEEVTISD
+115 GVGIEQ
-130 ITVNDLDFEIQYRA
+130 ITVDKLPFQIQYRA
-144 PVTIPWWY
+144 PITIPWWY
-152 EFIPYL
+152 EFLPYI
-158 IMLGIMAV
+158 IMLGILMV
-166 VWFMMMR
+166 VWYVMMR

-184 FGRSRARMQDPSK
+184 FGRSHARLQDPSK

-228 TEVGARIPK
+228 IEAGARIPK

-348 NRRDILDPALM
+348 NRRDILDPALL

-383 VHSRGKTLAEDVDLN
+383 VHSKGKTLDPDVDLN
-398 NIAKRMPFAT
+398 NIAKRMPYAT

-421 LAARARK
+421 LAARSRK
-428 KKIDQQLLI
+428 TRIDQQLLI

-447 EKKSHKVNEQ
+447 EKKSHKVNEH
-457 DKRMVAYHEG
+457 DRRMVAYHEG
-467 GHAII
+467 GHAIV
-472 GHLLKGCDEV
+472 GHILPGCDEV
-482 HLITVVPRGQAAG
+482 HLITIVPRGQAAG

-506 NMSRSQ
+506 NISRSQ
-512 LLDQITMMLGGHA
+512 LMDQIAMLLGGHA

-536 GSSSDLKRATEIC
+536 GSSSDLKRATELC
-549 RKMVTQFGMSDNIGT
+549 RKMVTQFGMSEEIGA

-572 VFVGMEFGQSR
+572 VFVGMEFGQTR
-583 EYSEEIAAKIDR
+583 EYSEDTASMIDQ
-595 EVAAILAK
+595 EVRNILNQ
-603 CYEQAKT
+603 CYASALR
-610 ILREN
+610 ILREHFN
-615 LDKLHALV
+615 QLQELGKL
-623 DALIEH
+623 LIKM
-629 ETLNRAEFL
+629 ETITRKDFLEFID
-638 SVMESGKVAEGLRD
+638 SME
-652 DKPRTTAQV
+652 KP
-661 LEEVKEVLAA
+661 
-671 ESAARKEAAE
+671 AE
-681 KAEADADAEA
+681 K
-691 QADASETGDAGIEP
+691 EP
-705 ANETKET
+705 
-712 DLQE
+712 LISV

>member
-1 MNKKPSR
+1 MKQKPSR
-8 GALGYFILIGTL
+8 GILGYFILIGTL

-35 SKRIEYPQLLQYIN
+35 SKRIEYPDLLKAVDKG
-49 EGKVGRVAIRGNT
+49 EVGRVAIRGT
-62 LVGVFDGSKQATL
+62 SLVGVFDGKNRQTQ

-82 ERNYDFETTIG
+82 ERSYDFETTIG
-93 DDFIETVRQMKAN
+93 EDFIQTVRQMKAT
-106 KENEANKKK
+106 KEGKELDDVSVK
-115 AAASGETPEEVTISD
+115 
-130 ITVNDLDFEIQYRA
+130 DLDFSIQYRA
-144 PVTIPWWY
+144 PITIPWWY

-166 VWFMMMR
+166 VWYVMMR

-197 NKVTFADVAGAD
+197 NQVTFADVAGAD

-369 VNYPDQDGRVAILK
+369 VNYPDQEGRVAILK

-398 NIAKRMPFAT
+398 NIAKRMPYAT

-457 DKRMVAYHEG
+457 DRRMVAYHEG
-467 GHAII
+467 GHAIV

-482 HLITVVPRGQAAG
+482 HLITIVPRGQAAG

-506 NMSRSQ
+506 NISRSQ
-512 LLDQITMMLGGHA
+512 LIDQITMMLGGHA

-595 EVAAILAK
+595 EVASILSR
-603 CYEQAKT
+603 CYEQAKA
-610 ILREN
+610 ILREKKDR
-615 LDKLHALV
+615 LDALV
-623 DALIEH
+623 DALLEH

-638 SVMESGKVAEGLRD
+638 SVMETGAVEEGLGD
-652 DKPRTTAQV
+652 DKPRTAAQV
-661 LEEVKEVLAA
+661 LEEVKDVLAA
-671 ESAARKEAAE
+671 EEAERAAKKREE
-681 KAEADADAEA
+681 EE
-691 QADASETGDAGIEP
+691 SE
-705 ANETKET
+705 
-712 DLQE
+712 